1 MRNGLCAKPYLMNN
15 DSTSTLDRL
24 FSLAAEAEKILAQT
38 VASEEV
44 RDSFA
49 IVRGYLDL
57 GRMYGEPVKV
67 DDLERLL
74 ARIASSIGDSKFR
87 RRFLM
92 RLRTVAAWSRLA
104 PPAADDAVP
113 ATA

>member
-1 MRNGLCAKPYLMNN
+1 MRNGLCAQPYLMNN

-38 VASEEV
+38 VASEDV
-44 RDSFA
+44 RDTFA
-49 IVRGYLDL
+49 IVRGYLEL
-57 GRMYGEPVKV
+57 GRLYGEPVKV

-104 PPAADDAVP
+104 PPPAETEAP

>member
-1 MRNGLCAKPYLMNN
+1 MNQE
-15 DSTSTLDRL
+15 STSTLDRL
-24 FSLAAEAEKILAQT
+24 LGLAAEAEQILAQT

-44 RDSFA
+44 RDAFS

-57 GRMYGEPVKV
+57 GRLYGEPVQV

-74 ARIASSIGDSKFR
+74 ARIASSIGDAKFR

-92 RLRTVAAWSRLA
+92 RLRSVAGWARLGPDTLGA
-104 PPAADDAVP
+104 AAQPA
-113 ATA
+113 

>member
-1 MRNGLCAKPYLMNN
+1 MNQ

-24 FSLAAEAEKILAQT
+24 LELAAEAERLLAQT
-38 VASEEV
+38 VAQEEV
-44 RDSFA
+44 RDAFA

-57 GRMYGEPVKV
+57 GRLYGEPVQV

-74 ARIASSIGDSKFR
+74 ARIASSIGDAKFR

-92 RLRTVAAWSRLA
+92 RLRTVAAWARLA
-104 PPAADDAVP
+104 P